1 VTPVVELY
9 GWSVW
14 TELQLLGATQP
25 AGPLREPDVTLRLA
39 EHRDVPVTL
48 PEGDVLALW
57 GTPERFA
64 HAVVRLGP
72 EVTFRIPG
80 IADFLIVESDP
91 GFAVTCSPAASD
103 QLGLTQVLASGALF
117 AVLFELSGQPILH
130 ASAVAVGDRAVA
142 VVGHSG
148 RGKTTTGALL
158 VRGGYELVTDDLLR
172 LELGTSEV
180 TCFRGTTGLRL
191 RESTRAW
198 VENSK
203 AEFEMSPDARL
214 VVTAPPST
222 RACLPLGALLF
233 PVPMKDGS
241 TAVTSRRLSTAE
253 TLDELLASPRFYGWE
268 DPTILTNLFRLA
280 ADLAVRLPAFE
291 VRIPWTE
298 SFDDDLVREL
308 TSTVASFFGDTA
320 EPVDR

>member
-1 VTPVVELY
+1 MTPLVELY
-9 GWSVW
+9 GWSVS

-25 AGPLREPDVTLRLA
+25 AGPPREPDVTLRLA
-39 EHRDVPVTL
+39 EPRDVPVTL
-48 PEGDVLALW
+48 PDGDVLALW

-64 HAVVRLGP
+64 HAVVRVGP

-80 IADFLIVESDP
+80 IADFLIMESDH
-91 GFAVTCSPAASD
+91 GFSVVCCPAAPE
-103 QLGLTQVLASGALF
+103 QLGLAQVLASGALF
-117 AVLFELSGQPILH
+117 AVLFELSGKPILH

-172 LELGTSEV
+172 LELEATGV

-198 VENSK
+198 IENSE

-222 RACLPLGALLF
+222 RAHLPLRALLF

-241 TAVTSRRLSTAE
+241 TEVVSRRLSTAE

-280 ADLAVRLPAFE
+280 ADLAGRLPAFE
-291 VRIPWTE
+291 VRIPWTD
-298 SFDDDLVREL
+298 SFDDDLVRQL
-308 TSTVASFFGDTA
+308 TSTVASCMDDATEPA
-320 EPVDR
+320 ER